1 MTGPD
6 SIAYYHLFKISEAGE
21 GRWAALTARQQ
32 SVAVYHLGHT
42 GISTTR
48 VPDLDTSL
56 AINGF
61 KTLAACHTGQDG
73 RQNAR
78 PAASMI
84 AGASVSF
91 LSSFVSLCL
100 STEHNMDEVTLLRL
114 LQLKEIPKISL

>member
-1 MTGPD
+1 MP
-6 SIAYYHLFKISEAGE
+6 F
-21 GRWAALTARQQ
+21 
-32 SVAVYHLGHT
+32 YHLGHT

-61 KTLAACHTGQDG
+61 KTLAACHTGQAG

-84 AGASVSF
+84 AGASLRPPLLLLRFAS
-91 LSSFVSLCL
+91 LSL
-100 STEHNMDEVTLLRL
+100 SAEHNMEKVTLLRL
-114 LQLKEIPKISL
+114 LQLKVRLDTRSPFKDLNHTLLVWKVAIEVVLRLLRRRA

>member
-1 MTGPD
+1 M
-6 SIAYYHLFKISEAGE
+6 
-21 GRWAALTARQQ
+21 QQ
-32 SVAVYHLGHT
+32 SVVFYHLGHT

-48 VPDLDTSL
+48 EPDLDTSL

-84 AGASVSF
+84 SGASLPSPPHR
-91 LSSFVSLCL
+91 LSLSL
-100 STEHNMDEVTLLRL
+100 SGQHNMDEVTLL
-114 LQLKEIPKISL
+114 QLRVMLIISLIRINITLGRLGKFVVASWSRKAKVN